1 MSVGAEHWAGGIR
14 AAKFGCRTD
23 QVTIAD
29 TEGKISVSALSKD
42 KEFKSLL
49 EDGWDLKVFPAEC
62 EEVWPTFPDL
72 ANKRL
77 MLATALLLTNRSL
90 M

>member
-1 MSVGAEHWAGGIR
+1 MDWNQKQIDASDGLLAPINGSEAFLSVGAEHWAGGIR

-49 EDGWDLKVFPAEC
+49 EDGWDLEVFPAEC
-62 EEVWPTFPDL
+62 E
-72 ANKRL
+72 
-77 MLATALLLTNRSL
+77 
-90 M
+90 